1 MKFTKMQGCGNDYVY
16 FDCTKVVFPGGAQG
30 EKQAAIRLSDR
41 HFGIGGDGIILI
53 KKGSKADFE
62 MVMYNADGSR
72 SQMCGNGVRCVGKLV
87 YDAGYTKG
95 REFTVESMGAVKVLT
110 VVEGERGDKVAKLS
124 VDMGKPILAASKI
137 PVAVVECSRSECIE
151 TTGDSE
157 VVSIRPSAY
166 STTGETDLDYSITG
180 GTALACS
187 DTVISYPLTIGGVEY
202 KTTCVSMGNPHA
214 VVFIDKKPADFPVSE
229 VGPLFENNEFFP
241 ERTNTEFA
249 YVEDRRTIWMRVWER
264 GTGETLACGTGTCAT
279 VVAAVLNDL
288 IDAGEKITVHLLGG
302 DLEIQWSGN
311 ENNSVFMTGPAETVF
326 TGEIEL

>member
-1 MKFTKMQGCGNDYVY
+1 MKFTKMHGCGNDYIY
-16 FDCTKVVFPGGAQG
+16 FDCTKSDFPGGAEG
-30 EKQAAIRLSDR
+30 ECKAAIKLSDR
-41 HFGIGGDGIILI
+41 HFGIGGDGIIII
-53 KKGSKADFE
+53 KKGIKADFE

-72 SQMCGNGVRCVGKLV
+72 SQMCGNGIRCVGKLV

-95 REFTVESMGAVKVLT
+95 REFTVESMGAVKILT
-110 VVEGERGDKVAKLS
+110 VVEGERGDRQTKLS

-157 VVSIRPSAY
+157 VVSIRPSVY
-166 STTGETDLDYSITG
+166 ST
-180 GTALACS
+180 
-187 DTVISYPLTIGGVEY
+187 TVISYPLTIGGIKY
-202 KTTCVSMGNPHA
+202 QTTCVSMGNPHA
-214 VVFIDKKPADFPVSE
+214 VVFIDKKPADFPVCE
-229 VGPLFENNEFFP
+229 IGPLFEKNAFFP

-279 VVAAVLNDL
+279 VVAAILNGL
-288 IDAGEKITVHLLGG
+288 VDAGEKITVHLLGG
-302 DLEIQWSGN
+302 DLEIVWSGR
-311 ENNSVFMTGPAETVF
+311 EEDSVFMTGPAETVF

>member
-1 MKFTKMQGCGNDYVY
+1 MKFTKMHGCGNDYVY
-16 FDCTKVVFPGGAQG
+16 FDCTKVDFPGGAQG
-30 EKQAAIRLSDR
+30 EKQAAIKLSDR

-95 REFTVESMGAVKVLT
+95 RKFTVESMGAVKVLT
-110 VVEGERGDKVAKLS
+110 VVEGEPGDKVAKLS

-137 PVAVVECSRSECIE
+137 PVALKDDER
-151 TTGDSE
+151 
-157 VVSIRPSAY
+157 
-166 STTGETDLDYSITG
+166 
-180 GTALACS
+180 
-187 DTVISYPLTIGGVEY
+187 VIQHPLTIGSVEY
-202 KTTCVSMGNPHA
+202 KATCVSMGNPHA
-214 VVFIDKKPADFPVSE
+214 VVFIDKKPADFPVCE

-279 VVAAVLNDL
+279 VVAAILNGL
-288 IDAGEKITVHLLGG
+288 VDAGEKITVHLLGG
-302 DLEIQWSGN
+302 DLEILWSGR
-311 ENNSVFMTGPAETVF
+311 EEDSVFMTGPAETVF
-326 TGEIEL
+326 KGEIEI

>member
-1 MKFTKMQGCGNDYVY
+1 MKFTKMHGCGNDYVY
-16 FDCTKVVFPGGAQG
+16 FDCTKVDFPGGAEG
-30 EKQAAIRLSDR
+30 ERQAAIKLSDR

-95 REFTVESMGAVKVLT
+95 CEFTVESMGAVKVLT

-124 VDMGKPILAASKI
+124 VDMGQPILEAGKI
-137 PVAVVECSRSECIE
+137 PVSVVECSRSECIE
-151 TTGDSE
+151 TTADS
-157 VVSIRPSAY
+157 R
-166 STTGETDLDYSITG
+166 
-180 GTALACS
+180 
-187 DTVISYPLTIGGVEY
+187 VIMHPLTIGGVEY
-202 KTTCVSMGNPHA
+202 KATCVSMGNPHA
-214 VVFIDKKPADFPVSE
+214 VVFIDKKPADFPVCE

-279 VVAAVLNDL
+279 VVAAILNGL
-288 IDAGEKITVHLLGG
+288 VDAGEKITVRLLGG
-302 DLEIQWSGN
+302 DLVIERSGN
-311 ENNSVFMTGPAETVF
+311 EEDSVFMTGPAETVF
-326 TGEIEL
+326 TGEVDL

>member
-1 MKFTKMQGCGNDYVY
+1 MKFTKMHGCGNDYIY
-16 FDCTKVVFPGGAQG
+16 FDCTKENFPGGAEG
-30 EKQAAIRLSDR
+30 ERQAAIKLSDR

-53 KKGSKADFE
+53 KKGSRADFE

-110 VVEGERGDKVAKLS
+110 VIEGERGDKITKLS
-124 VDMGKPILAASKI
+124 VDMGNPILEAKKI
-137 PVAVVECSRSECIE
+137 PVNTELLSSSLSTLVEPVKSIA
-151 TTGDSE
+151 DS
-157 VVSIRPSAY
+157 Y
-166 STTGETDLDYSITG
+166 
-180 GTALACS
+180 
-187 DTVISYPLTIGGVEY
+187 VIQHPLIINGVEY

-214 VVFIDKKPADFPVSE
+214 VVFIDKKPADFPVCE
-229 VGPLFENNEFFP
+229 IGPFFENNDFFP

-279 VVAAVLNDL
+279 VVAAILNGFV
-288 IDAGEKITVHLLGG
+288 DAGEKIAVHLLGG
-302 DLEIQWSGN
+302 DLEIVWSGRK
-311 ENNSVFMTGPAETVF
+311 EDSVFMTGPAETVF
-326 TGEIEL
+326 TGNVEL